1 MIIARAI
8 LNLEK
13 TKKEIYAGNPWVN
26 HRAEVKNYFLRN
38 KDEYYNR
45 IFDLINIAK
54 YHNADIFLLPAI
66 GLVYSNRRENMK
78 YLNYVENDM
87 LIASGTL
94 DISKKDGIEKAI
106 FYNKNNKIDR
116 TITMDSVYSIA
127 YRGIPIYGAISSTI
141 SNLYTNKSVKELD
154 DEKIDTKKYIAVD
167 MGHHQ
172 YSGRY
177 MLSIRRSHRF
187 LMEKYGGKHLVLLSF
202 WRFNGGNINSDWFY
216 SNLDVICKRHQ
227 YNNDII
233 DILEY

>member
-8 LNLEK
+8 LNIEK
-13 TKKEIYAGNPWVN
+13 TKNEIYSGNPWVN
-26 HRAEVKNYFLRN
+26 HRAEVENYFLRN

-54 YHNADIFLLPAI
+54 SHNADILLLPAI
-66 GLVYSNRRENMK
+66 GIVYSNKKELLN

-87 LIASGTL
+87 LIVSGTL
-94 DISKKDGIEKAI
+94 DISQKNGEKAI
-106 FYNKNNKIDR
+106 FYNKNNKKDH
-116 TITMDSVYSIA
+116 TMTMDSVYSIL

-141 SNLYTNKSVKELD
+141 SNLYKNKPVEELED
-154 DEKIDTKKYIAVD
+154 DNFDKKKYIALD

-177 MLSIRRSHRF
+177 MLSIKAAHRF
-187 LMEKYGGKHLVLLSF
+187 LMTKYGGKHIVILSF
-202 WRFNGGNINSDWFY
+202 WRFNGGYINANWFF
-216 SNLDVICKRHQ
+216 SNFDVKCKRHQ
-227 YNNDII
+227 YNNDLI